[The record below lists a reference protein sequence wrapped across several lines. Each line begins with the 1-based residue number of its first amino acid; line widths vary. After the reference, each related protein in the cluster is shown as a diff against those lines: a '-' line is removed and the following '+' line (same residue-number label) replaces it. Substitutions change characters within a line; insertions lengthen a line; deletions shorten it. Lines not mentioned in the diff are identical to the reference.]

1 MLSSTKINKK
11 FYLTIRKKGYYTEIT
26 PKAETGNSS
35 LKKQTAKKPCECFR
49 ERENS
54 FSGKGG
60 KNGVDV
66 FGMLGASGKSCCFGS
81 FGESGASVLLSE
93 KDKIAEKN

>member
-11 FYLTIRKKGYYTEIT
+11 FYLTIRKRVYYTEIIS
-26 PKAETGNSS
+26 KAETGNSS

-54 FSGKGG
+54 FSGKGV
-60 KNGVDV
+60 KTALT
-66 FGMLGASGKSCCFGS
+66 F
-81 FGESGASVLLSE
+81 SVSSAHPENLAVSVRSANPAHPFCYP
-93 KDKIAEKN
+93 KKIK